1 DDSRGD
7 GIGAGC
13 HDDGNVTG
21 ALLSGRQRLEWPGND
36 HIHARALELC
46 RLLWHQFTLAARIP
60 WLHHESLPF
69 HVAKLTHSLTE
80 CVHVQIIGGRIPT
93 RHPADSGNFG
103 RCLCIDDKWRQHGP
117 QSHHEE
123 NSDLSWFH
131 GGLPFSVY
139 RRRRTRRFRGKPAAT
154 CPLKADVRGP

>member
-1 DDSRGD
+1 DLFEQVEPLRRQLRHHLRDAGNGSPRTVETLDDSRGD

-21 ALLSGRQRLEWPGND
+21 ALLSGRQGLEWPGND

-80 CVHVQIIGGRIPT
+80 CVHVQIIGGRLPT
-93 RHPADSGNFG
+93 PHPPPSRNFS
-103 RCLCIDDKWRQHGP
+103 P
-117 QSHHEE
+117 
-123 NSDLSWFH
+123 
-131 GGLPFSVY
+131 LPFTAHHSGPP
-139 RRRRTRRFRGKPAAT
+139 TPPSPPA
-154 CPLKADVRGP
+154 